1 MPSSYVLVI
10 AEKPRAAAKIA
21 EALGAKTKL
30 MIDGVR
36 VWVGE
41 FLGKAVVITSTAGH
55 LYTLYTNERG
65 FPVFKCDWGPR
76 WLYEPKS
83 GHLRKYYNVLKRLST
98 RAEAYVNACDFDI
111 EGSVIGF
118 NIINFLGDIKRASRA
133 KFSALTKEDI
143 IRAFKNLQPLDWNY
157 IESGLARHI
166 LDWVWGINVSR
177 ALMEIYSKVY
187 KNKTVLSAGRVQ
199 SPTLLELVK
208 RHIERET
215 FVPVPMFTV
224 TVKIS
229 HEGREYTLSRNFEP
243 FRSLD
248 EAKKVVEA
256 LKASGKLI
264 VTQAERRII
273 HLDPPPP
280 FNLTELQVEAAKVF
294 GYSPARTLKIAE
306 DLYLESLISY
316 PRTNSEKIPPTID
329 NTQILRKL
337 TYLPDLG
344 NYALEL
350 LRRNLTKPREGL
362 GEDPAHPAIHPT
374 GYLPSRNLNREQRN
388 LYDMIVR
395 RYLASFYPSSKIE
408 DVVYVIKEPSTGL
421 SFTLTGRRIVSYE
434 WLRVYR
440 FRKVSNVEAPSLRV
454 GEEVKILSVKLVK
467 IYTQRPPPYTKAS
480 ILKWMESVGIGTEA
494 TRAEIIETLVR
505 RGYVRGKNM
514 EVTELGLRVAWILE
528 TLFKEITEVELTREF
543 ERKLQAI
550 LQGKLSKEEVVSEA
564 ISRLNSKLSEIKK
577 AIVEY
582 EDRILKE
589 KLRLAGNVG
598 RCVVCGEDSIDIL
611 EGMSLCPI
619 HLRAYENLIK
629 NYSAWKENLNMN
641 FEEYIDAVHKL
652 RSTGRY
658 VKELIKY
665 LNRRVK

>member
-1 MPSSYVLVI
+1 M
-10 AEKPRAAAKIA
+10 
-21 EALGAKTKL
+21 
-30 MIDGVR
+30 
-36 VWVGE
+36 WVGS
-41 FLGKAVVITSTAGH
+41 FLGKDLVITSTAGH

-65 FPVFKCDWGPR
+65 FPVFNCDWGPR
-76 WLYEPKS
+76 WLYEPGS
-83 GHLRKYYNVLKRLST
+83 EHLRRYYNVLKKLSA
-98 RAEAYVNACDFDI
+98 RAEEYVNACDFDI

-118 NIINFLGDIKRASRA
+118 NIINFLGDVKRASRA
-133 KFSALTKEDI
+133 KFSTLTKEDI
-143 IRAFKNLQPLDWNY
+143 VRAFKNLQPLDWNY
-157 IESGLARHI
+157 IESGLARHV
-166 LDWVWGINVSR
+166 LDWMWGINVSR
-177 ALMEIYSKVY
+177 ALMEIYSRVY
-187 KNKTVLSAGRVQ
+187 KNRTVLSAGRVQ
-199 SPTLLELVK
+199 SPTLLELVR

-215 FVPVPMFTV
+215 FVPLAMFTV

-229 HEGREYTLSRNFEP
+229 HGGREYTLNRNFEP

-256 LKASGKLI
+256 LKSSGKLT
-264 VTQAERRII
+264 VTQAEKRII
-273 HLDPPPP
+273 HLEPPPP

-337 TYLPDLG
+337 THLPDLG

-374 GYLPSRNLNREQRN
+374 GYLPSRSLSREERN

-395 RYLASFYPSSKIE
+395 RYLASFYPSSRVE
-408 DVVYVIKEPSTGL
+408 EVVYVMKEPSTGL
-421 SFTLTGRRIVSYE
+421 SFTLTGRRVVSYE

-440 FRKVSNVEAPSLRV
+440 FRKVSNVEVPPLRT
-454 GEEVKILSVKLVK
+454 GEEVKISSVKLVK
-467 IYTQRPPPYTKAS
+467 TYTRRPPPYTKAS

-494 TRAEIIETLVR
+494 TRAEIIETLIK

-514 EVTELGLRVAWILE
+514 EVTELGLRVAQILE
-528 TLFKEITEVELTREF
+528 TLFREITEVELTREF

-550 LQGKLSKEEVVSEA
+550 LHGKLSREEVVGEA
-564 ISRLNSKLSEIKK
+564 ISKLNSKLSEIKK
-577 AIVEY
+577 VIAEH
-582 EDRILKE
+582 EDRTLKE
-589 KLRLAGNVG
+589 KLKLARNVG
-598 RCVVCGEDSIDIL
+598 RCAVCGEDSIDFL
-611 EGMSLCPI
+611 EGVSLCLA
-619 HLRAYENLIK
+619 HLRAYKSLIEN
-629 NYSAWKENLNMN
+629 YRAWKESLNMG
-641 FEEYIDAVHKL
+641 FEEYVDTIYKL

-658 VKELIKY
+658 VRELIEY